1 MRPPLF
7 TTVPTL
13 PMFVVE
19 TGESRL
25 TSHSEKPEPSHIQLS
40 SDVTAGEVESEAQRR
55 HHTKVQQMYMLL
67 VYMYFCVG
75 QKCSSSP
82 SRKFVQLSHLYS
94 SISYICVKFIY
105 KLTLATT
112 VQY

>member
-7 TTVPTL
+7 TTVPSL

-25 TSHSEKPEPSHIQLS
+25 TSQSEKPEPSHIQLS
-40 SDVTAGEVESEAQRR
+40 SDVTAGEVESEAQRK
-55 HHTKVQQMYMLL
+55 HHTKVQQIYMLL
-67 VYMYFCVG
+67 AYMYFCVG

-82 SRKFVQLSHLYS
+82 SKNYTIVTFVLKH
-94 SISYICVKFIY
+94 IIY
-105 KLTLATT
+105 M
-112 VQY
+112 Y